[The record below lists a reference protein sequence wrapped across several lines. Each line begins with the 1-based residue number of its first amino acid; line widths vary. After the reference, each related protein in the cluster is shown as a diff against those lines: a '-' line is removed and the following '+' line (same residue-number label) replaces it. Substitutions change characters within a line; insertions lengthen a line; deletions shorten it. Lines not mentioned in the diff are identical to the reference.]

1 MKKKQKVRLTLP
13 EPIAA
18 TVVET
23 QLSSAKNYVKE
34 YIFIIA
40 LAFINFGASLFNKY
54 ALDDY
59 IVLVKNTFVQRGFAG
74 ISKIFSKD
82 TFAGMTDANL
92 MVLSGG
98 RYRPLSLVTFA
109 IENQFFD
116 NNPGLSHLINVL
128 LFAVS
133 GIVLLQVLVR
143 IFSGNYW
150 LAMCTTVLFMVLPIR
165 SEAII
170 NIKGRDDIMCL
181 LFFGIAVKYLFNY
194 VDTTKIKWLILSFL
208 LYFISLLSKET
219 ALTFVV
225 IFPLLLFYFS
235 PFKTAKIMQTS
246 LGFVGGMLLF
256 LAIRYAATKDNGAIP
271 SNDIFNNPFVF
282 MSSEQHYATIFLTW
296 LIYLKLIFYPLHL
309 SYDYNFNQIPATTF
323 SDWRVILS
331 LAIYLGGLLLALFL
345 FRKKSIYSFAILFF
359 GITFSI
365 LSNLFFNIGAP
376 IAERFMYIS
385 SLGICIVV
393 IKFLMDVVDRF
404 STSAPSAKK
413 YTPVLVL
420 VGLIVIG
427 SAYLNIARC
436 ADWKDSNTLFIA
448 DVKNVPQNSKANLNA
463 SLAYLKL
470 SEDSIKKTHD
480 AAMLDSAKKYIEK
493 SLAIYPGRPDG
504 YLNMGVIYS
513 WKDNFDSAEV
523 WWDRARS
530 IEPNSTTLKGYE
542 KILSDYYFKKGL
554 KKGVDKDFAG
564 SVADLQHA
572 YRYDTLNA
580 TLTYN
585 LGGAFYTVKEYDK
598 AKLFWEKTL
607 RLDPNNQGAQGGLN
621 ALRYNLSRK

>member
-1 MKKKQKVRLTLP
+1 MKKKQKAKLP
-13 EPIAA
+13 QPDPSAI
-18 TVVET
+18 TVAET
-23 QLSSAKNYVKE
+23 TQSSARNYLKE
-34 YIFIIA
+34 YLFITA
-40 LAFINFGASLFNKY
+40 LAFTNFGASIFNKY

-74 ISKIFSKD
+74 ISKILSKD

-116 NNPGLSHLINVL
+116 NNPGLSHFINVL
-128 LFAVS
+128 LYALT
-133 GIVLLQVLVR
+133 GIVLLHVLVR
-143 IFSGNYW
+143 IFSGNNL
-150 LAMCTTVLFMVLPIR
+150 LALCTTVLFMVLPIH
-165 SEAII
+165 SEAVI
-170 NIKGRDDIMCL
+170 NIKGRDDIMCF
-181 LFFGIAVKYLFNY
+181 LFFLMAVICLFKY
-194 VDTTKIKWLILSFL
+194 VDSTKLIWFISATL
-208 LYFISLLSKET
+208 LYFLSLLSKET
-219 ALTFVV
+219 ALTFVL
-225 IFPLLLFYFS
+225 IFPLLLYYFS
-235 PFKTAKIMQTS
+235 PLKATKIIQTS
-246 LGFVGGMLLF
+246 LGFIAGMLLF
-256 LAIRYAATKDNGAIP
+256 LALRYAATHDNGAIP
-271 SNDIFNNPFVF
+271 SNDIFNNPFAF
-282 MSSEQHYATIFLTW
+282 MNGEQHYATIFLTW

-331 LAIYLGGLLLALFL
+331 LVIYTGGLVLALFL

-376 IAERFMYIS
+376 IAERFMYMS
-385 SLGICIVV
+385 SLGICIAV

-436 ADWKDSNTLFIA
+436 ADWEDSNTLFIA

-470 SEDSIKKTHD
+470 SEDSINKTHN

-493 SLAIYPGRPDG
+493 ALAIYPARADG

-523 WWDRARS
+523 WWDRARN
-530 IEPNSTTLKGYE
+530 IEPNSATLKGYE
-542 KILSDYYFKKGL
+542 KVLSDHYYKKGL

-564 SVADLQHA
+564 SIADLQHA

-580 TLTYN
+580 ALTYN
-585 LGGAFYTVKEYDK
+585 LGGAFYTVKEYEK
-598 AKLFWEKTL
+598 AKLFWKKTL
-607 RLDPNNQGAQGGLN
+607 RLDPNNQGAIGGLN
-621 ALRYNLSRK
+621 ALRYTLRGK